1 MILYN
6 LKKNKN
12 KKMPNAYGKYYAYP
26 VVTQTIGMDGLATHM
41 SGHNTPFSPGAIK
54 GMLTDMVICVRELA
68 LQGIAVKIDNLAI
81 FSIGIKNKLGADTEK
96 DFSITKN
103 IEGVKLRARAT
114 GELMSDKLNLDAT
127 LKKATALSGQLNATI
142 SLRCIEVIALI
153 LKNRCFTQYGKT
165 MGKTT
170 WNKELA
176 MIILG
181 QFHSHMLAIGR
192 RTLANIHSHI
202 EHGTLHAAHQL
213 RLGEWRALEMKS
225 AHHAIGR
232 HTLVVLAEMDRM
244 AQYRSHLLVKFTLRE
259 TLEEIATGIL
269 EDARLNDEHAINISF
284 DYFHILVL

>member
-1 MILYN
+1 MLCRN
-6 LKKNKN
+6 L
-12 KKMPNAYGKYYAYP
+12 P
-26 VVTQTIGMDGLATHM
+26 VDAQALVEDRD
-41 SGHNTPFSPGAIK
+41 SP
-54 GMLTDMVICVRELA
+54 V
-68 LQGIAVKIDNLAI
+68 
-81 FSIGIKNKLGADTEK
+81 
-96 DFSITKN
+96 
-103 IEGVKLRARAT
+103 
-114 GELMSDKLNLDAT
+114 
-127 LKKATALSGQLNATI
+127 
-142 SLRCIEVIALI
+142 SLRMIELIALI
-153 LKNRCFTQYGKT
+153 LEHGSFAEYGKA

-202 EHGTLHAAHQL
+202 KHGTLHAAHQV

-269 EDARLNDEHAINISF
+269 EDARLNDEHAIYISF

>member
-1 MILYN
+1 MLCRN
-6 LKKNKN
+6 F
-12 KKMPNAYGKYYAYP
+12 P
-26 VVTQTIGMDGLATHM
+26 VDAQALVEDRD
-41 SGHNTPFSPGAIK
+41 SP
-54 GMLTDMVICVRELA
+54 V
-68 LQGIAVKIDNLAI
+68 
-81 FSIGIKNKLGADTEK
+81 
-96 DFSITKN
+96 
-103 IEGVKLRARAT
+103 
-114 GELMSDKLNLDAT
+114 
-127 LKKATALSGQLNATI
+127 
-142 SLRCIEVIALI
+142 SLRMIELIALI
-153 LKNRCFTQYGKT
+153 LEYSSFAEYGKA

-213 RLGEWRALEMKS
+213 RLGEWRALEMQS

-284 DYFHILVL
+284 DYFHILIL

>member
-114 GELMSDKLNLDAT
+114 GELMSDKLNLDAN
-127 LKKATALSGQLNATI
+127 LKKATALSGDGSTD
-142 SLRCIEVIALI
+142 
-153 LKNRCFTQYGKT
+153 KNSPSTPSG
-165 MGKTT
+165 G
-170 WNKELA
+170 
-176 MIILG
+176 
-181 QFHSHMLAIGR
+181 
-192 RTLANIHSHI
+192 
-202 EHGTLHAAHQL
+202 GTSQGGGSTPSGGGGTSQGGDTPSAGGDNPGSGD
-213 RLGEWRALEMKS
+213 GE
-225 AHHAIGR
+225 
-232 HTLVVLAEMDRM
+232 
-244 AQYRSHLLVKFTLRE
+244 
-259 TLEEIATGIL
+259 
-269 EDARLNDEHAINISF
+269 
-284 DYFHILVL
+284 